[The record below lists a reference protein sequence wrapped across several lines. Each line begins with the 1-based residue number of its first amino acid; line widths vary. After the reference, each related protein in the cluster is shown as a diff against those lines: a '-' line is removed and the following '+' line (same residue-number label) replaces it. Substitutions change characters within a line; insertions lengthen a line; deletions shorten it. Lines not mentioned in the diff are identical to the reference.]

1 MAFRWTISRVD
12 QLELLDQGQGS
23 DRDVAQNL
31 AEMQRI
37 NNALG
42 GTRAL
47 TRHLYP
53 RLRAGRAE
61 RQTVIDLGAGGAGI
75 PRRLQAWAARRS
87 IPLRVVG
94 VDHSARILAAAQ
106 HGAPVSLLRADALCL
121 PLAPGSVDW
130 VISTLFLHHFPPDSV
145 VALLHSAYR
154 LARRGLVMSDL
165 VRGRLP
171 YLAFHAAA
179 PLFARNYLTRL
190 DGALSI
196 RRAYTPDELRA
207 LAERAGLRGAKV
219 HAHFP
224 WRMTLVVER

>member
-1 MAFRWTISRVD
+1 MAFRWKMARVD
-12 QLELLDQGQGS
+12 QLELLDLGRGS
-23 DRDVAQNL
+23 ERDVAQNL
-31 AEMQRI
+31 AEMQRF
-37 NNALG
+37 NNVLG

-47 TRHLYP
+47 THHLYP
-53 RLRAGRAE
+53 RLLAGKTE
-61 RQTVIDLGAGGAGI
+61 RQTVIDLGVGGAGI
-75 PRRLQAWAARRS
+75 PRRLQAWAARHS
-87 IPLRVVG
+87 MPLRVVG
-94 VDHSARILAAAQ
+94 IDHSARILAAARQ
-106 HGAPVSLLRADALCL
+106 GSPVTLMRADALCL

-130 VISTLFLHHFPPDSV
+130 VISTLFLHHFPPDAV
-145 VALLHSAYR
+145 VALLHNAYR
-154 LARRGLVMSDL
+154 IARRGLVMSDL

-196 RRAYTPDELRA
+196 RRAYTPEELGD

-224 WRMTLVVER
+224 WRMTLVVEK

>member
-1 MAFRWTISRVD
+1 MAFRWTITRVE
-12 QLELLDQGQGS
+12 QLELLDLGRGS

-37 NNALG
+37 NDVLG

-53 RLRAGRAE
+53 SLLAGSDE

-75 PRRLQAWAARRS
+75 PRRLQAWAARQS

-94 VDHSARILAAAQ
+94 VDHSARILAAARQ
-106 HGAPVSLLRADALCL
+106 GSPVTLLRADALCL
-121 PLAPGSVDW
+121 PLAPGAVDW
-130 VISTLFLHHFPPDSV
+130 VISTLFLHHFPPDAV
-145 VALLHSAYR
+145 VALLHNAHR

-165 VRGRLP
+165 VRGWLP

-179 PLFARNYLTRL
+179 PLFAHNYLTRQ

-196 RRAYTPDELRA
+196 RRAYTPEELRA

-219 HAHFP
+219 HVHFP
-224 WRMTLVVER
+224 WRMTLVVDR